1 MAIKTEKPSLQN
13 KGLNQL
19 AAELENLYPE
29 MVRIRRHLHQFP
41 ELSHQEVE
49 TPEYIAAYYRVLG
62 LEVRTGVG
70 GRGVVARFSA
80 ANAQKTVAFRADF
93 DALPIQDQKD
103 VPYKSTVPG
112 VMHACGHD
120 GHTAALMVFAK
131 SLVENAEYVRQNAVF
146 IHQFGEEEYPGGA
159 QAMIADGCLE
169 GVDVIYGC
177 HLQSTMPSGKMFY
190 KEGYIQAAVDTFT
203 ISVNGKGGHGAIP
216 QETVDP
222 IVTASHIVTALQ
234 SIVSRNTDPLKQLVV
249 SVGSINSG
257 QANNVIPTTA
267 VMTGTI
273 RSYEPEVR
281 SLAAERLA
289 TIASQVAKAFGAEA
303 DTRLEKGYDALWNHP
318 EETQLAKRAIEG
330 ILGAEAAVETP
341 SVMPGEDFSYYTQHV
356 PGTFIFAGA
365 QLAEDEKVFPH
376 HHAMFDFDET
386 AMLNTAKAFAAI
398 LFEYDPAE

>member
-1 MAIKTEKPSLQN
+1 MSTNIQKTSIQHEKIQ
-13 KGLNQL
+13 KL
-19 AAELENLYPE
+19 AGRLENLYSE
-29 MVRIRRHLHQFP
+29 MVSIRRHLHQYP

-49 TPEYIAAYYRVLG
+49 TPKYIAEYYRTLG

-70 GRGVVARFSA
+70 GRGVVAKFNVA
-80 ANAQKTVAFRADF
+80 HAQKTIAFRADF

-103 VPYKSTVPG
+103 VAYKSTIPG

-131 SLVENAEYVRQNAVF
+131 SLVENPEQVNNNVVF

-169 GVDVIYGC
+169 GVDAVYGC
-177 HLQSTMPSGKMFY
+177 HLQSTMPSGTMYY
-190 KEGYIQAAVDTFT
+190 KEGFIQAAVDTFIIT
-203 ISVNGKGGHGAIP
+203 VNGKGGHGAIP
-216 QETVDP
+216 QETIDP

-234 SIVSRNTDPLKQLVV
+234 SVVSRNTNPLKQLVI

-281 SLAAERLA
+281 ALAAERLT
-289 TIASQVAKAFGAEA
+289 TIANQVAKAFGAEA
-303 DTRLEKGYDALWNHP
+303 DTAIEKGYDALWNHS
-318 EETQLAKRAIEG
+318 EETQLAKRAMEG
-330 ILGAEAAVETP
+330 ILGAEAVIETP
-341 SVMPGEDFSYYTQHV
+341 SVMPGEDFCYYTQHR
-356 PGTFIFAGA
+356 PGSFIFAGA
-365 QLAEDEKVFPH
+365 QLAEDDRVYPH
-376 HHAMFDFDET
+376 HHARFDFDET
-386 AMLNTAKAFAAI
+386 AMLHTAKSFAAI
-398 LFEYDPAE
+398 LFEYELVK

>member
-1 MAIKTEKPSLQN
+1 MAISTKNPSIQN
-13 KGLNQL
+13 KR
-19 AAELENLYPE
+19 LEQVANTLESLYPE
-29 MVRIRRHLHQFP
+29 MVSIRRHLHQHP

-49 TPEYIAAYYRVLG
+49 TPKYIADYYHALG

-70 GRGVVARFSA
+70 GRGVVAKFQA
-80 ANAQKTVAFRADF
+80 PKAQKTIAFRADF
-93 DALPIQDQKD
+93 DALPIEDQKD

-112 VMHACGHD
+112 AMHACGHD
-120 GHTAALMVFAK
+120 GHTAALMIFAK
-131 SLVENAEYVRQNAVF
+131 SLVENAEHIDHNAVF

-169 GVDVIYGC
+169 GVDAIYGC
-177 HLQSTMPSGKMFY
+177 HLQSTMPAGTMFY

-203 ISVNGKGGHGAIP
+203 ITVNGKGGHGAIP

-257 QANNVIPTTA
+257 KANNVIPTSA

-281 SLAAERLA
+281 SLAGERLA
-289 TIASQVAKAFGAEA
+289 GIASQVAKAFGAEA
-303 DTRLEKGYDALWNHP
+303 DTVLEKGYDALWNHP
-318 EETQLAKRAIEG
+318 EETNIAKRAIQG
-330 ILGAEAAVETP
+330 VLGNEAAVETP

-365 QLAEDEKVFPH
+365 QLAEAEKVYPH

-386 AMLNTAKAFAAI
+386 AMLNTAKSFAAI
-398 LFEYDPAE
+398 LFEYSLAE